1 MVLEKTLESPFDCKE
16 IQPVNL
22 KGNQSWIF
30 IGKSDA
36 EAEAPTLWP
45 PDVKNWLL
53 RKVPDAGKDWM
64 WEEKGMTEMKWL
76 DAITNSMD
84 LSLNKFQEL
93 VIDREAWCLWGR
105 KESDMTKRL
114 NWTELNT
121 YYGLG
126 IMHVDIYTLFF
137 NFTNHPWVLSLQL
150 RRKKLRKINFTGVK

>member
-1 MVLEKTLESPFDCKE
+1 
-16 IQPVNL
+16 
-22 KGNQSWIF
+22 
-30 IGKSDA
+30 
-36 EAEAPTLWP
+36 
-45 PDVKNWLL
+45 
-53 RKVPDAGKDWM
+53 
-64 WEEKGMTEMKWL
+64 MTEMKWL

-114 NWTELNT
+114 NRTELNT

-137 NFTNHPWVLSLQL
+137 NFTNHP
-150 RRKKLRKINFTGVK
+150 